1 MGASF
6 ANYHVRKIDAKN
18 CARALTTLIGSRAL
32 VTDSKN
38 GWTTIYDEQ
47 SDSQDI
53 EVLRRLAKG
62 LSSKLK
68 TAVIVMMV
76 HDGDV
81 FMYLLFDN
89 GEVVDQFDSKPDY
102 FGPVSDAKRKEW
114 AGNFSRLLR
123 YAKKGTALADLKH
136 ASDKKLKFDEDERAS
151 EFAKLLGIDPARAR
165 TGFKYVQETKHK
177 LDLIYAKGYSQD
189 QAQLV
194 EAVSRGDAAKVKELL
209 EKGTSP
215 HQKDRF
221 GQPLL
226 VVAGRRGKLDMVR
239 DLTAHDADLFSEC
252 PGGGDA
258 LWIAAAE
265 GHEQIV
271 AYLLEKAKGNPK
283 LPSSLRTA
291 FSAAVMAGRAE
302 VLKELILAGADVTG
316 KNTFGQLPLLFASM
330 RGNEFIWEAHA
341 KKPFPH
347 RPGDRPANW
356 KEVVLILL
364 EAGAQ
369 IPFPVKKGTIDVKSL
384 SADQKSKLAD
394 SLLEAG
400 AKIKL
405 PEGFKFVDRTQN
417 ACDRESHS
425 KEKET
430 DTED

>member
-6 ANYHVRKIDAKN
+6 SNYHIRKTDAKN
-18 CARALTTLIGSRAL
+18 CARALTTLISSRAL
-32 VTDSKN
+32 ITDSKN
-38 GWTTIYDEQ
+38 GWITVYDEQ

-68 TAVIVMMV
+68 TAVIAMMV

-123 YAKKGTALADLKH
+123 YTKKGTSLGDLKR
-136 ASDKKLKFDEDERAS
+136 ASDMKLRFDEDERAS
-151 EFAKLLGIDPARAR
+151 EFAKLLGIDPARSR
-165 TGFKYVQETKHK
+165 TGFKYVQETKHRFE
-177 LDLIYAKGYSQD
+177 LVYAKGHSRD

-239 DLTAHDADLFSEC
+239 DLTAHGADLFSEC

-271 AYLLEKAKGNPK
+271 AHLLEKAKGNPK

-291 FSAAVMAGRAE
+291 FSAAVMAGRAD
-302 VLKELILAGADVTG
+302 VLKELVLAGADVTG
-316 KNTFGQLPLLFASM
+316 KNTFGQLPLLLASM

-369 IPFPVKKGTIDVKSL
+369 IPFPVKEGTIDVKSL

-394 SLLEAG
+394 ALLEVG
-400 AKIKL
+400 KKIKL
-405 PEGFKFVDRTQN
+405 PDNVLGFGRQDA
-417 ACDRESHS
+417 ACTPKPTRD
-425 KEKET
+425 KENS
-430 DTED
+430 ED

>member
-1 MGASF
+1 MGAF
-6 ANYHVRKIDAKN
+6 FTNYHVRKADAAA
-18 CARALTTLIGSRAL
+18 CAKALTTLISSRAL

-38 GWTTIYDEQ
+38 GWTTVYDER
-47 SDSQDI
+47 SDSQNI
-53 EVLRRLAKG
+53 EILRGLAKG

-68 TAVIVMMV
+68 TAVTAMMV
-76 HDGDV
+76 HDSDLFV
-81 FMYLLFDN
+81 YLIYEH
-89 GEVVDQFDSKPDY
+89 GELIDQFDSKPDY
-102 FGPVSDAKRKEW
+102 FGPVSEAQKKEW
-114 AGNFSRLLR
+114 RGDFAKLIP
-123 YAKKGTALADLKH
+123 YAKKKSSIQDFKRVAEKAH
-136 ASDKKLKFDEDERAS
+136 VFEERRAS
-151 EFAKLLGIDPARAR
+151 EFSELLDIEPSRAQN
-165 TGFKYVQETKHK
+165 GFKYLLETKHK
-177 LDLIYAKGYSQD
+177 FTLVYAKGHSKD
-189 QAQLV
+189 QAWLV

-215 HQKDRF
+215 HQEDRI

-226 VVAGRRGKLDMVR
+226 VVAGRRRNLDMVR
-239 DLTAHDADLFSEC
+239 DLIAHGADLFSEC

-258 LWIAAAE
+258 LWIASAE

-271 AYLLEKAKGNPK
+271 AHLLEKAKRNPK
-283 LPSSLRTA
+283 LASSLRTA

-316 KNTFGQLPLLFASM
+316 KNTLGQHPLLLASM

-347 RPGDRPANW
+347 RPGDRRANW

-369 IPFPVKKGTIDVKSL
+369 IPFPVKEGTVDVKSL
-384 SADQKSKLAD
+384 SDDQKSKLAD
-394 SLLEAG
+394 SLLAAG

-405 PEGFKFVDRTQN
+405 PEGFKFG
-417 ACDRESHS
+417 ACDPKSQL
-425 KEKET
+425 KEKES

>member
-1 MGASF
+1 MGAF
-6 ANYHVRKIDAKN
+6 FTNYHVRKADAAA
-18 CARALTTLIGSRAL
+18 CAKALATLISSRAL

-38 GWTTIYDEQ
+38 GWTTVYDER

-53 EVLRRLAKG
+53 EILRGLAKG

-68 TAVIVMMV
+68 TVVTAMMV
-76 HDGDV
+76 HDSDIFV
-81 FMYLLFDN
+81 YLIYEN
-89 GEVVDQFDSKPDY
+89 GELIDQFDSKPDY
-102 FGPVSDAKRKEW
+102 FGPVSEAQKKEW
-114 AGNFSRLLR
+114 RG
-123 YAKKGTALADLKH
+123 D
-136 ASDKKLKFDEDERAS
+136 
-151 EFAKLLGIDPARAR
+151 FAKLLPYAKKKSSIQDFKRVAEKAHVFEERRAGEFAELLGIEPSRAQN
-165 TGFKYVQETKHK
+165 GFKYLLETEHK
-177 LDLIYAKGYSQD
+177 FTLVSAKGHSKD
-189 QAQLV
+189 QALLV
-194 EAVSRGDAAKVKELL
+194 EAVSRGDAAKVKQLL

-215 HQKDRF
+215 HQKDGI

-226 VVAGRRGKLDMVR
+226 VVAGRRGNLDMVR
-239 DLTAHDADLFSEC
+239 DLIAHGADLFSEC

-258 LWIAAAE
+258 LWIASAE

-271 AYLLEKAKGNPK
+271 AHLLEKAKRNPK
-283 LPSSLRTA
+283 LASSLRTA

-316 KNTFGQLPLLFASM
+316 KNTLGQHPLLLASM

-347 RPGDRPANW
+347 RPGDRRANW

-369 IPFPVKKGTIDVKSL
+369 IPFPVKEGTVEVKSL
-384 SADQKSKLAD
+384 SDDQKRKLAD

-405 PEGFKFVDRTQN
+405 PEGFKFE
-417 ACDRESHS
+417 ACDPKSQL
-425 KEKET
+425 KEKES